1 MATGIE
7 MLGKMGTDQSL
18 AGPVQGG
25 NMVVKPNQ
33 VPVGGAAMLSKALR
47 RQADKGVGGMY
58 VLPEQEDQTPDFM
71 KMAQMSVEKEMAN
84 QRNQY
89 PNNYATE
96 EGGIIPMLPRNLRT
110 APGAPET
117 TLAYITPEEQAVLG
131 LLNPGTPHRGPEDV
145 PSYDAM
151 DYDTGTYTS
160 GGDVVDT
167 PVSSGSSSGG
177 GDGRPGGGS
186 ATAQAAADFA
196 AAENQ
201 DLHMAQAM
209 QGAGFTPTSGGAY
222 GQALQAAGLGGSE
235 EEVEE
240 TVSVTE
246 HQNKA
251 DSIQKQLD
259 ELNKKEQEGKLSK
272 TDKELFKSLNKE
284 KKSLDKILKQIFKDQ
299 QEAKYGD
306 IDKEKLSEA
315 EIKKLL
321 DQVKRHGVDSLS
333 TEQWKKY
340 RAVKMSEDKHPGIQM
355 LDAIGLSRDMPGIH
369 ASVETLGDDNTLA
382 LVGFNQGHLGK
393 DGKLTKKGK
402 DFYTKY
408 DDKMGFVGMESVEDY
423 EKKLGSLYSFDDE
436 GNVKMESDVL
446 GGTQAQRA
454 INPEEYYLGSDKA
467 KYYKGGTS
475 GSMEELA
482 GVALTGDKNFDR
494 KIIEAREITSR
505 NREGQQGQRPG
516 AMGGGAGPVIE
527 DEVTEAIVEEG
538 ATTMP
543 YTGPRT
549 GGAEVNVPLSRR
561 FALDPT
567 QDVAQYK
574 TAPRSTEDIY
584 KYFTEGTT
592 GEGRMLEPYGEFQK
606 RRRKALGKEP
616 LDFWSY

>member
-1 MATGIE
+1 
-7 MLGKMGTDQSL
+7 MLGQMGTDQSL

-47 RQADKGVGGMY
+47 GQADKGVGGMY

-84 QRNQY
+84 RRNQY

-96 EGGIIPMLPRNLRT
+96 EGGIIPMLTRNLRT

-145 PSYDAM
+145 PSYDHS
-151 DYDTGTYTS
+151 DYGTYVGSEEADYGSDTTS
-160 GGDVVDT
+160 IGGA
-167 PVSSGSSSGG
+167 GSSW
-177 GDGRPGGGS
+177 PGGGNVDAEDEYDEPDPVHEAQTQADINEMIQGMQETGQYT
-186 ATAQAAADFA
+186 ATP
-196 AAENQ
+196 EWSNVP
-201 DLHMAQAM
+201 
-209 QGAGFTPTSGGAY
+209 GEGG
-222 GQALQAAGLGGSE
+222 

-246 HQNKA
+246 HQNNA
-251 DSIQKQLD
+251 DKIQDQLD
-259 ELNKKEQEGKLSK
+259 ELNKKKQEGKLSK
-272 TDKELFKSLNKE
+272 ADRKLWDSLNKE
-284 KKSLDKILKQIFKDQ
+284 KDATAKILQQIFKDQ
-299 QEAKYGD
+299 EKAKYAD
-306 IDKEKLSEA
+306 IDKEKMSEA

-321 DQVKRHGVDSLS
+321 NQVERYGVDSLS
-333 TEQWKKY
+333 TEQMAKY
-340 RAVKMSEDKHPGIQM
+340 RAVKMSKDKHPGIQM
-355 LDAIGLSRDMPGIH
+355 LDALGLSRDIPGIH
-369 ASVETLGDDNTLA
+369 ASVKTLGDDNTLA

-402 DFYTKY
+402 AFYNQY
-408 DDKMGFVGMESVEDY
+408 DDKMGFVGMESAEDY
-423 EKKLGSLYSFDDE
+423 EKKLGSLYSFDSKNE
-436 GNVKMESDVL
+436 EWKMESDVL

-454 INPEEYYLGSDKA
+454 INPEKYYLESDKA

-482 GVALTGDKNFDR
+482 GVALTGDENFDR

-505 NREGQQGQRPG
+505 NKEGQRGQRPT
-516 AMGGGAGPVIE
+516 AMGGGTAPVIE
-527 DEVTEAIVEEG
+527 DEVTEAVVEEG

-561 FALDPT
+561 FELDPT
-567 QDVAQYK
+567 QQVAQYK

-592 GEGRMLEPYGEFQK
+592 GEGRTLEPYGEFQK

>member
-7 MLGKMGTDQSL
+7 MLGQMGTDQAL

-47 RQADKGVGGMY
+47 GQADKGVGGMY

-71 KMAQMSVEKEMAN
+71 KIAKSNVMRDIEG

-89 PNNYATE
+89 PNNFATE
-96 EGGIIPMLPRNLRT
+96 EGGIIPMLPRNLKT
-110 APGAPET
+110 APGADET
-117 TLAYITPEEQAVLG
+117 TLAYITPEEQAILG
-131 LLNPGTPHRGPEDV
+131 LLKPGTPHVGPEDV
-145 PSYDAM
+145 PSYDTG
-151 DYDTGTYTS
+151 DYD
-160 GGDVVDT
+160 DQW
-167 PVSSGSSSGG
+167 VSPSRSSSSGG
-177 GDGRPGGGS
+177 RPGG
-186 ATAQAAADFA
+186 AAETEQAAADYA
-196 AAENQ
+196 AAEDK
-201 DLHMAQAM
+201 DLYMAQAM
-209 QGAGFTPTSGGAY
+209 QEGGFTPTEGGAY
-222 GQALQAAGLGGSE
+222 AQALQQAAAVEDSE
-235 EEVEE
+235 VIDDE
-240 TVSVTE
+240 TFDLVTE
-246 HQNKA
+246 QKNKA
-251 DSIQKQLD
+251 DSIQNQLD
-259 ELNKKEQEGKLSK
+259 ELNKKKQEGKLSK
-272 TDKELFKSLNKE
+272 TDKKLWDSLNKE
-284 KKSLDKILKQIFKDQ
+284 KKSLDKILQNIYEDQ
-299 QEAKYGD
+299 EKAKYAD
-306 IDKEKLSEA
+306 IDKEKMSEA

-321 DQVKRHGVDSLS
+321 DQVERYGVDSLS
-333 TEQWKKY
+333 TEQMAKY
-340 RAVKMSEDKHPGIQM
+340 RAVKMSKDKHPGIQM
-355 LDAIGLSRDMPGIH
+355 LDALGLSRDIPGIH
-369 ASVETLGDDNTLA
+369 ASVKTLGDDNTLA

-402 DFYTKY
+402 AFYNQY
-408 DDKMGFVGMESVEDY
+408 DDKMGFVGMESAEDY

-482 GVALTGDKNFDR
+482 GVALTGDENFDR
-494 KIIEAREITSR
+494 KIIEARETVSR
-505 NREGQQGQRPG
+505 DKEGQRGQRPG
-516 AMGGGAGPVIE
+516 AMGGGAGPVVE
-527 DEVTEAIVEEG
+527 DEVTEAVVEEG

-574 TAPRSTEDIY
+574 TTPRSAEDIY
-584 KYFTEGTT
+584 KYYTQGTD
-592 GEGRMLEPYGEFQK
+592 
-606 RRRKALGKEP
+606 RRRNYH
-616 LDFWSY
+616 WSLIANFKNEEEKL

>member
-7 MLGKMGTDQSL
+7 MLGQMGTDQSL

-58 VLPEQEDQTPDFM
+58 VLPEQEESMPGFM
-71 KMAQMSVEKEMAN
+71 QMAQQNVNEDMTRMARTVEAEA
-84 QRNQY
+84 
-89 PNNYATE
+89 PP
-96 EGGIIPMLPRNLRT
+96 GHMLS
-110 APGAPET
+110 
-117 TLAYITPEEQAVLG
+117 YITPEEAGILKLLGGTGDINPVTGIPQFPQYGGATGESDEDEQATAYG
-131 LLNPGTPHRGPEDV
+131 YQTDDTSQGYQT
-145 PSYDAM
+145 SQDA
-151 DYDTGTYTS
+151 
-160 GGDVVDT
+160 
-167 PVSSGSSSGG
+167 GG
-177 GDGRPGGGS
+177 GGEEAWTSQG
-186 ATAQAAADFA
+186 
-196 AAENQ
+196 AENVANIVADMANNEQLQTDIDAGGTQQPTEAFAFDLEAQQNNADEIQ
-201 DLHMAQAM
+201 D
-209 QGAGFTPTSGGAY
+209 
-222 GQALQAAGLGGSE
+222 
-235 EEVEE
+235 
-240 TVSVTE
+240 
-246 HQNKA
+246 
-251 DSIQKQLD
+251 QLD
-259 ELNKKEQEGKLSK
+259 KLNKKEQEGTL
-272 TDKELFKSLNKE
+272 TTADKELIKSLNKE
-284 KKSLDKILKQIFKDQ
+284 KDATAKILQQIFKQQ
-299 QEAKYGD
+299 QETRYGD
-306 IDKEKLSEA
+306 IDKEKMSEA
-315 EIKKLL
+315 DIKKLL
-321 DQVKRHGVDSLS
+321 EQAERYGVDSFN
-333 TEQWKKY
+333 TEQMAQYK
-340 RAVKMSEDKHPGIQM
+340 ALKMSKDKHPGIQM

-369 ASVETLGDDNTLA
+369 ASIESLGDDNTLA

-402 DFYTKY
+402 AFYNKY

-423 EKKLGSLYSFDDE
+423 EKKLGSLYSFDDK
-436 GNVKMESDVL
+436 GKVKMESDVL

-467 KYYKGGTS
+467 KYYGSGATS
-475 GSMEELA
+475 GRMKELA

-494 KIIEAREITSR
+494 RIIEAREIASR
-505 NREGQQGQRPG
+505 QRDRQDGGGGQRPG
-516 AMGGGAGPVIE
+516 AMGGGTAPVIE
-527 DEVTEAIVEEG
+527 DEVTEAVVEEG

-567 QDVAQYK
+567 QQVAQYK

-606 RRRKALGKEP
+606 RRRKALGKKP

>member
-1 MATGIE
+1 
-7 MLGKMGTDQSL
+7 MLGQMGTDQSL

-47 RQADKGVGGMY
+47 GQADKGVGGMY

-71 KMAQMSVEKEMAN
+71 KIAKSNVMRDIN
-84 QRNQY
+84 GQRNQY
-89 PNNYATE
+89 PMNYAE
-96 EGGIIPMLPRNLRT
+96 NEGGIIPMLPRNLKT
-110 APGAPET
+110 APGADET
-117 TLAYITPEEQAVLG
+117 TLAYITPEEQAILG
-131 LLNPGTPHRGPEDV
+131 LLNPGTPHSGPEQV
-145 PSYDAM
+145 PSYDSY
-151 DYDTGTYTS
+151 DYGVQTTS
-160 GGDVVDT
+160 GDWAGYET
-167 PVSSGSSSGG
+167 GG
-177 GDGRPGGGS
+177 GDAPEAYTQARDRAATDKDYATQVTGS
-186 ATAQAAADFA
+186 QTAGEQMQQQAAAEIAQEA
-196 AAENQ
+196 AQ
-201 DLHMAQAM
+201 GGGTM
-209 QGAGFTPTSGGAY
+209 QHYIDSYKGADTR
-222 GQALQAAGLGGSE
+222 AGTDD
-235 EEVEE
+235 E
-240 TVSVTE
+240 TFDAVNEQKS
-246 HQNKA
+246 KA
-251 DSIQKQLD
+251 DSIQSQLD
-259 ELNKKEQEGKLSK
+259 DLNTKKQEGKLSK
-272 TDKELFKSLNKE
+272 EDKKLWDSLNKE
-284 KKSLDKILKQIFKDQ
+284 KKATDKILQKIFKNQ
-299 QEAKYGD
+299 QEAIYGD
-306 IDKEKLSEA
+306 IDVEGMSEA
-315 EIKKLL
+315 DIKKLRKQI
-321 DQVKRHGVDSLS
+321 DRYGFDSLN
-333 TEQWKKY
+333 TADQKKWK
-340 RAVKMSEDKHPGIQM
+340 AVQSSKDKHPGIKI
-355 LDAIGLSRDMPGIH
+355 LDAIGLSQDIPGIH
-369 ASVETLGDDNTLA
+369 ASVKTLGDDNTLA

-402 DFYTKY
+402 AFYNQY

-606 RRRKALGKEP
+606 RRRKALGREP

>member
-7 MLGKMGTDQSL
+7 MLGQMGTDQSL

-58 VLPEQEDQTPDFM
+58 VLPEQQDQTPDFM

-177 GDGRPGGGS
+177 GDGPPGGGS

-209 QGAGFTPTSGGAY
+209 QSAGFTPTSGGAY
-222 GQALQAAGLGGSE
+222 DQALQAAGLGGSE

-251 DSIQKQLD
+251 DSIQNQLD
-259 ELNKKEQEGKLSK
+259 ELNKKKQEGKLSK
-272 TDKELFKSLNKE
+272 ADNELFKSLNKE

-340 RAVKMSEDKHPGIQM
+340 RAVKMSKDKHPGIQM
-355 LDAIGLSRDMPGIH
+355 LDAIGLSRDMPSIH
-369 ASVETLGDDNTLA
+369 ASIGTLGDDNTLA
-382 LVGFNQGHLGK
+382 LVGFEQGHLGK
-393 DGKLTKKGK
+393 DGKLTEKGK
-402 DFYTKY
+402 AFYNKY

-436 GNVKMESDVL
+436 GKVKMESDVL

-454 INPEEYYLGSDKA
+454 IDPEEYYLGSDKA

-494 KIIEAREITSR
+494 KIIEAREIASR
-505 NREGQQGQRPG
+505 QRDAQGGQRPG
-516 AMGGGAGPVIE
+516 SMGGGAGPVVE
-527 DEVTEAIVEEG
+527 DEVVEAVVEEG

>member
-1 MATGIE
+1 
-7 MLGKMGTDQSL
+7 MLGQMGTDQSL

-58 VLPEQEDQTPDFM
+58 VLPEQQDQTPDFM
-71 KMAQMSVEKEMAN
+71 KIAQSNVMRDIEG

-89 PNNYATE
+89 PNNYSEA
-96 EGGIIPMLPRNLRT
+96 EGGIIPMLPRNLKT
-110 APGAPET
+110 APGADET
-117 TLAYITPEEQAVLG
+117 TLAYITPEEQAILG
-131 LLNPGTPHRGPEDV
+131 LLNPGTPHRGPEDI
-145 PSYDAM
+145 PTYDSV
-151 DYDTGTYTS
+151 DYDESGNVYVTTGEQASAIESGASPSDVGMSQAHQDAYEGSALEPGQAWVFDDEGQHTGEVFQGNIGTPTGTT
-160 GGDVVDT
+160 T
-167 PVSSGSSSGG
+167 
-177 GDGRPGGGS
+177 
-186 ATAQAAADFA
+186 T
-196 AAENQ
+196 
-201 DLHMAQAM
+201 
-209 QGAGFTPTSGGAY
+209 
-222 GQALQAAGLGGSE
+222 E
-235 EEVEE
+235 EEEE

-246 HQNKA
+246 HQNNA
-251 DSIQKQLD
+251 DKIQKQLD
-259 ELNKKEQEGKLSK
+259 ELNKKEQEGTLTKADRKLI
-272 TDKELFKSLNKE
+272 ESLNKE
-284 KKSLDKILKQIFKDQ
+284 KDATTKILKQIFKQQ
-299 QEAKYGD
+299 QETRYAD
-306 IDKEKLSEA
+306 IDKEKMSEA
-315 EIKKLL
+315 DIKKLL
-321 DQVKRHGVDSLS
+321 EQAERYGVDSFN
-333 TEQWKKY
+333 TEQMAQYK
-340 RAVKMSEDKHPGIQM
+340 ALKMSKDKHPGIQM

-369 ASVETLGDDNTLA
+369 ASIESLGDDNTLA

-402 DFYTKY
+402 AFYNKY

-423 EKKLGSLYSFDDE
+423 EKKLGSLYSFDDK
-436 GNVKMESDVL
+436 GKVKMESDVL

-454 INPEEYYLGSDKA
+454 IDPEKYYLGSDKA
-467 KYYKGGTS
+467 KYYGSGATS
-475 GSMEELA
+475 GRMKELA

-494 KIIEAREITSR
+494 RIIEAREIASR
-505 NREGQQGQRPG
+505 QRDRQDGGGGQRPG
-516 AMGGGAGPVIE
+516 SMGGGTAPVVE
-527 DEVTEAIVEEG
+527 DEVTEAVVEEG

-606 RRRKALGKEP
+606 RRRKALGKKP